1 MQELDHETKPPASIN
16 MDESITSGF
25 AGDYPEEFDQER
37 LTRMFEMFHQHQQN
51 DLAEELQKV
60 LHGYKKVNQ
69 KHLSLTVVM

>member
-16 MDESITSGF
+16 MDESGF

-69 KHLSLTVVM
+69 KLLSLTVIM